1 LFNTKN
7 LSVITAF
14 AFLSFAG
21 ATAADAQSPAC
32 YTAASLQGQYALI
45 GNYGANVA
53 IAFSMRYFDGNGNIT
68 ATFLVNEPTA
78 GSTTGDRTIVTG
90 SQIGTY
96 TVNCDG
102 TGVITTMLAT
112 STGVAA
118 TQTYDFII
126 KEAVAQGGGVDAFF
140 LATSLADAQRTPS
153 AIVPGGIFLTRTYT
167 RLPDRPA
174 QP

>member
-1 LFNTKN
+1 MFHCKN
-7 LSVITAF
+7 LCVTTAF
-14 AFLSFAG
+14 AFLSFVG
-21 ATAADAQSPAC
+21 VTPADAQSPAC

-90 SQIGTY
+90 TQVGTY

-102 TGVITTMLAT
+102 TGVITTALTASNGT
-112 STGVAA
+112 TA
-118 TQTYDFII
+118 TQMYDFII
-126 KEAVAQGGGVDAFF
+126 TEAAVHRGQSTATAMVDA
-140 LATSLADAQRTPS
+140 QQTPS
-153 AIVPGGIFLTRTYT
+153 AIVPGGVFLTRRYT
-167 RLPDRPA
+167 RLPD
-174 QP
+174 